1 MQPII
6 FRQASSPG
14 HRRELST

>member
-14 HRRELST
+14 HMWELST